1 MAGRLQNKRNA
12 MTDPLPNNIVLYL
25 EDISNYSLIAPAT
38 EKALSKLIIRKENPD
53 KEAMHELFL
62 ANVRLVVSIAKK
74 YTQRGVDLEDLIQEG
89 NLGLWKACKKFDHKR
104 GYKFG
109 TYATWWIRQAV
120 SRAVAA
126 QSRTIRM
133 PVHMNERIIAI
144 RKVFSAIEKET
155 GLIPDIN
162 QIAEVMGITPEA
174 IKFALQ
180 KKKLVSTLSLDMPAF
195 DEEGDFHELLS
206 RNGNEAGLA
215 DHKKLTETIKNAL
228 ATLNARE
235 ARILTLRFGL
245 FDQRPHTLQEVGS
258 KLGITRERVRQ
269 IEVVALRKL
278 RHPRRTRPLKD
289 YI

>member
-1 MAGRLQNKRNA
+1 
-12 MTDPLPNNIVLYL
+12 MTTDLLPDNIVLYL

-53 KEAMHELFL
+53 KKAMHELFL

-74 YTQRGVDLEDLIQEG
+74 YTQQGVDLEDLIQEG
-89 NLGLWKACKKFDHKR
+89 NLGLWKACEKFDHKR

-120 SRAVAA
+120 GRALSD

-133 PVHMNERIIAI
+133 PVHMNERVIAI

-195 DEEGDFHELLS
+195 DEEGDFYELLS

-215 DHKKLTETIKNAL
+215 DHKKLEEIIKDVL
-228 ATLNARE
+228 LSLNARE
-235 ARILTLRFGL
+235 SRILVLRFGL
-245 FDQRPHTLQEVGS
+245 CDNIPHTLQEVGE
-258 KLGITRERVRQ
+258 KFGLTRERVRQ
-269 IEVVALRKL
+269 IEGIALCKL
-278 RHPRRTRPLKD
+278 RHPRRARKLKD